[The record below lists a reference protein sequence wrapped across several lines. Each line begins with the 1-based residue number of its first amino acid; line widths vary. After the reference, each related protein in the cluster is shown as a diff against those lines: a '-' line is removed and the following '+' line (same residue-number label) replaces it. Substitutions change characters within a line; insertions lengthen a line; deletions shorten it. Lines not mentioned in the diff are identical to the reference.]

1 MKLKPM
7 LLAMVAMTIGLV
19 TAISVGRKPGD
30 SQANPGNSET
40 GTVLVTTVDLDA
52 GLPLGPRNV
61 RLATLPIEKIPQG
74 AYHSIHDIDSR
85 YALSRLQPGEPLTAD
100 NTTDSVVAALEFVP
114 SGYRMCVIHTSL
126 TPSLQAAMKPG
137 CRVDVLVYLPQ
148 SATIPVPTTRRVATS
163 ARVHH
168 HDLEN
173 ESSEAAGD
181 EKNIVP
187 CVVTLLVKQEEV
199 QPLLLAAENG
209 LFRLSLVGD
218 PADTDPHQDDYTYQ
232 QLVASLPPRGN
243 SQLVIRDLGRQ
254 LPPRQPPE
262 KAQAPAPPSEEE
274 TAEMIDKAVAQAV
287 STALEEAEIQSAEQ
301 VARLVAEAETRAE
314 ARAETRAEAR
324 AASMHWTMDIFTPTG
339 VTQYRWK
346 TPESA
351 PLVMVADDQPD
362 TNAELQTTWKTI
374 ETALRND
381 EQAPPRK

>member
-30 SQANPGNSET
+30 SPADSGTSATQ
-40 GTVLVTTVDLDA
+40 TVLVTTVDLDA

-61 RLATLPIEKIPQG
+61 RLATLPSEKIPQG
-74 AYHSIHDIDSR
+74 AYHSIHDIHSR
-85 YALSRLQPGEPLTAD
+85 YALSRMQPGEPLTAD
-100 NTTDSVVAALEFVP
+100 NTTDSVAAALEFVP

-148 SATIPVPTTRRVATS
+148 SVTVPVPTTRRVATS

-168 HDLEN
+168 HDLES
-173 ESSEAAGD
+173 ESTKAAGSGTHV
-181 EKNIVP
+181 VP

-218 PADTDPHQDDYTYQ
+218 PADTDTRQDDYTYQ

-243 SQLVIRDLGRQ
+243 PQLVIRDLGRQ
-254 LPPRQPPE
+254 LPPWHPSEEVQT
-262 KAQAPAPPSEEE
+262 PAPPSEEE
-274 TAEMIDKAVAQAV
+274 TAAMIDKAVARAV
-287 STALEEAEIQSAEQ
+287 STALAEAEIQSAEQ
-301 VARLVAEAETRAE
+301 VARLVAEATTKAE
-314 ARAETRAEAR
+314 AEAAR
-324 AASMHWTMDIFTPTG
+324 LHWTMDIFTPTG

-346 TPESA
+346 TPEST
-351 PLVMVADDQPD
+351 PLVMMADDHPD
-362 TNAELQTTWKTI
+362 TIAGLQTTWETI